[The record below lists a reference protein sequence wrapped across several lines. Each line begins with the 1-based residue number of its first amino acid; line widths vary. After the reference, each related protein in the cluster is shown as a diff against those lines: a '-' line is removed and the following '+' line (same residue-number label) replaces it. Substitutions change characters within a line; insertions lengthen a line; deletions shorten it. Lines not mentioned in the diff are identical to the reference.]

1 MSGKMKSFSNR
12 WFNWGQQS
20 VNHQIFSATL
30 IIGFFTL
37 LGKLFAIL
45 KELVTAYHFGT
56 GDRLDAFIIAFLLP
70 AFVINILSD
79 SLRASLIPV
88 LTRIRAQNSI
98 DENRAFLS
106 GILFLTIIVLIAG
119 VIILALAAPY
129 VIHWFASGFSTEKLL
144 LSKNLFFLLLPV
156 LIFSTLSAI
165 WGAIL
170 NTEEHFAVVAIA
182 PALIHIGAILLLLL
196 AGNQWGIYALAIGT
210 VTGFIAELLL
220 LSFAV
225 RRIGLAV
232 TPRWQGI
239 TAPIRSVIQQ
249 FMPMTAGMIL
259 MSSTVIIDQA
269 MAAMLDPGSVSSLN
283 YAGRIIGLLTGVG
296 AMALGTAVLPHFSRQ
311 VASEDW
317 SGILHTFRTYSRLI
331 LALTIPF
338 CGILIYFSS
347 PLIEILFQRGA
358 FDAND
363 TQLVAHIQIFYLL
376 QLPFYILGIMGARL
390 LSALSCNQILMRIS
404 AINLVTNIAGNL
416 ILMKYLGLAGIA
428 LSTSIVYFISLLLIV
443 GYIQHFIRQKM
454 NPKGNIPA

>member
-1 MSGKMKSFSNR
+1 MSGKIKSFSEHWLHWSR
-12 WFNWGQQS
+12 QS
-20 VNHQIFSATL
+20 VNHRIFSATL
-30 IIGFFTL
+30 IIGLFTL

-70 AFVINILSD
+70 AFIINILSG
-79 SLRASLIPV
+79 SLCASLTPV
-88 LTRIRAQNSI
+88 LVRIRTQNRI
-98 DENRAFLS
+98 NKYREFLS
-106 GILFLTIIVLIAG
+106 GILFLTLLVLVVS
-119 VIILALAAPY
+119 VIILALSTPY
-129 VIHWFASGFSTEKLL
+129 IIQWFASGFSDEKLL
-144 LSKNLFFLLLPV
+144 LSRNLLFLLLPV

-165 WGAIL
+165 WGAVL
-170 NTEEHFAVVAIA
+170 NTEEHFIVVAIA
-182 PALIHIGAILLLLL
+182 PALIHIGAISLLLL

-225 RRIGLAV
+225 KRIGLAV
-232 TPRWQGI
+232 FPLWQGI
-239 TAPIRSVIQQ
+239 TAPIRNVIQQ
-249 FMPMTAGMIL
+249 FMPMAVGMIL
-259 MSSTVIIDQA
+259 MSSTVIVDQA

-358 FDAND
+358 FDASD
-363 TQLVAHIQIFYLL
+363 TQLVAHVQIFYLL

-390 LSALSCNQILMRIS
+390 LSALSCNQALMKIS
-404 AINLVTNIAGNL
+404 ALNLLINIAGNL

-428 LSTSIVYFISLLLIV
+428 LSTSIVYFISLFFIV
-443 GYIQHFIRQKM
+443 GYIHHFLQK
-454 NPKGNIPA
+454 KTESKCK